1 MSKEA
6 ASGFGVKIGSPAY
19 WSRVNSASAMCK
31 SLDSKT
37 NYRAMLQEIGMR
49 ANAAIEEVYGDLE
62 AQGNKIRYIPSS
74 DRNALANQVEGLYNI
89 CKMAGISPRHCSDCI
104 QALNM
109 SVLSPWSN
117 PFRDETAIDNAI
129 SLINHQHSYS
139 PGETIRMLQE
149 AAKWS
154 VSFAAGADNTKK
166 KFLEAVL
173 QGKDNSFLKEVA
185 DEYESKNAIQLSAG
199 RCGYSV
205 GSRSYLE
212 YFEAS
217 VFGGVLPVT
226 SSATFGIPNYE
237 TAVQEALSSIAD
249 QLEHDLDDAA
259 KQNDY
264 ITDETAAKLKSV
276 LDDLSACGVNVGFIH
291 QKIDKLAWF
300 VGGDAGKILK
310 VQQLLNSTG
319 LVSNLTEDG
328 VYGKKTQFAEEHIV
342 DQFREHLEEMLLN
355 EAVVKYITQ
364 RISLNLSF
372 AVAKPSTPS
381 LDVVENLTKVLFDNR
396 RSIQRLIWKLG
407 SEHYL
412 CSRGYDAAAFMLEHS
427 LEDSPSDLH
436 LFQTHWITQK
446 VMQSQSFAEAYQKLE
461 RDIQKDPDRYAVHGK
476 LQLDFQKKAG
486 DRDLYLG
493 IGKCAVAYTCARTSS
508 KVIVSCEIV
517 DRYNFEELRSFEG
530 DIKNFIVFH
539 SSIGNLANDF
549 GFLSQADGVISPYT
563 TYINFQKVIEL

>member
-19 WSRVNSASAMCK
+19 WSRINSASALCN

-49 ANAAIEEVYGDLE
+49 ANAAIEEIYGDLE
-62 AQGNKIRYIPSS
+62 EQGNKIRFIPSS

-89 CKMAGISPRHCSDCI
+89 CKMASISSRHCSDCI

-154 VSFAAGADNTKK
+154 VSFAAGADDTKK
-166 KFLEAVL
+166 KFLEALL

-212 YFEAS
+212 YFEAT
-217 VFGGVLPVT
+217 VLGEVLPVT
-226 SSATFGIPNYE
+226 NSATFGNPNYE
-237 TAVQEALSSIAD
+237 IAVQEALRSIAD
-249 QLEHDLDDAA
+249 QLERDLDDAA
-259 KQNDY
+259 RQNDY

-276 LDDLSACGVNVGFIH
+276 ADDLNACGVNVGFIY

-300 VGGDAGKILK
+300 VGGDPDKILK

-319 LVSNLTEDG
+319 LTSHLTEDG
-328 VYGKKTQFAEEHIV
+328 VYGQQTREAEEHIV
-342 DQFREHLEEMLLN
+342 EQFRENLEKILLN
-355 EAVVKYITQ
+355 GEAVKYITE
-364 RISLNLSF
+364 RISLNLNF
-372 AVAKPSTPS
+372 ATSVPSNPVF
-381 LDVVENLTKVLFDNR
+381 DAAEGLTKVLFDNR
-396 RSIQRLIWKLG
+396 RAIQRLIWKLG
-407 SEHYL
+407 AEYYL
-412 CSRGYDAAAFMLEHS
+412 RARGYDVAAFMLEHS

-436 LFQTHWITQK
+436 LSQTNWITQK
-446 VMQSQSFAEAYQKLE
+446 VMQSQSFVEKFQALE
-461 RDIQKDPDRYAVHGK
+461 RNIQQNPDRYAVKGA
-476 LQLDFQKKAG
+476 LQINFQGKAG
-486 DRDLYLG
+486 DRDLFLG
-493 IGKCAVAYTCARTSS
+493 IGKCAVAYTCVRTSS
-508 KVIVSCEIV
+508 KVVVSCEII
-517 DRYNFEELRSFEG
+517 DLYNFEELRSFGGGVKSFVEFY
-530 DIKNFIVFH
+530 I
-539 SSIGNLANDF
+539 SIGNLANDF